1 VEKLVLS
8 ILALAVSLLILYWG
22 SKRVV
27 RGASGLSSCLNI
39 SRVVVG
45 TVFVAS
51 VTALPELLSSMFSVF
66 LGSANL
72 ALGNIIGSNIYNIPL
87 IIGVCGLVGGIKIKN
102 SFISKECLFLIGLS
116 LLMMTLLAIT
126 GMVTWWIGVVFVAVY
141 PVFIYYS
148 VRKGNC
154 SAHEECGEPKRS
166 LGNVSADILL
176 GGAALVI
183 STFLLVYSALSIS
196 EFFGLNQFYVGLTVV
211 ALGCVVPELAV
222 SVAAA
227 LAGEQDMVI
236 GNVIGDNIL
245 TLTLVFGLVGL
256 TSSFSVSLS
265 ELLLTAPFMVIATLM
280 LFALNKLSS
289 NVSRLWGVM
298 MLATAGLAF
307 IFQTSYTIV

>member
-51 VTALPELLSSMFSVF
+51 VTALPELLSSLFSVF
-66 LGSANL
+66 LGSSHL

-87 IIGVCGLVGGIKIKN
+87 IIGVCGLVGGFKIKN

-116 LLMMTLLAIT
+116 LLMITLLAIT
-126 GMVTWWIGVVFVAVY
+126 GMVTWWIGAVFVAFY

-148 VRKGNC
+148 IRKGNC
-154 SAHEECGEPKRS
+154 SVNEECKESNRS
-166 LGNVSADILL
+166 LRNVSTDIIL
-176 GGAALVI
+176 GGGALVI
-183 STFLLVYSALSIS
+183 STFLLVFSALSIS
-196 EFFGLNQFYVGLTVV
+196 EIFGLDQFYVGLTVV
-211 ALGCVVPELAV
+211 ALGCVIPELAV

-227 LAGEQDMVI
+227 LTGEQDMVI

-280 LFALNKLSS
+280 LLALNKLGS

-307 IFQTSYTIV
+307 IFQTSYTVV